1 MTQHGRLV
9 PVEFN
14 PMNITRLLS
23 TITLS
28 TVLGWAAL
36 QPLSVAA
43 QTPEEAVSQGFDII
57 KNEGFAKVAVLMHPD
72 ELAKFRAML
81 GPVVEASLAAEGSKN
96 AAVFKVFA
104 DPSDAKKIAQL
115 TDVAFME
122 TFLDWVQKL
131 QPGMQEMMQGA
142 TVATLGHIQE
152 GDTKHVVVRLT
163 MKSMGMEVEKLSV
176 MSVRDYEGKPMLTL
190 MGEMKGIAEAM
201 KQKMK

>member
-1 MTQHGRLV
+1 
-9 PVEFN
+9 
-14 PMNITRLLS
+14 MNISRILS

-28 TVLGWAAL
+28 AVLGWATF
-36 QPLSVAA
+36 QPLSLGA

-57 KNEGFAKVAVLMHPD
+57 KKEGFAKIAVLMHPD

-104 DPSDAKKIAQL
+104 DPADAKRMAEF

-122 TFLDWVQKL
+122 TFLDWVQTL
-131 QPGMQEMMQGA
+131 QPGMKELMQGA
-142 TVATLGHIQE
+142 TVVTLGHVPE
-152 GDTKHVVVRLT
+152 GDTKHVVVRMT

-176 MSVRDYEGKPMLTL
+176 MSVRDYKGKPMLTL